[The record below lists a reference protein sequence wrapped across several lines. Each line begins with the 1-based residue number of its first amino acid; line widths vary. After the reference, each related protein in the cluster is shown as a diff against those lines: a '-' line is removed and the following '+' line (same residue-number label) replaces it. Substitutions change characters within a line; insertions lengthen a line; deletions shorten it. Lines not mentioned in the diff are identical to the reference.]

1 MSGQNAN
8 EQKPNLIAQ
17 LANKR
22 VQINTSD
29 VFKKFEEN
37 QKGVNNSMN
46 GPGMEETKPKSD
58 LGRDI

>member
-1 MSGQNAN
+1 MPEQNTS
-8 EQKPNLIAQ
+8 EQKPNLVAQ
-17 LANKR
+17 LTSKR

-46 GPGMEETKPKSD
+46 GLGMEDTQKLDK
-58 LGRDI
+58 GMDI

>member
-1 MSGQNAN
+1 MSEQKAN
-8 EQKPNLIAQ
+8 EQTPNLIAQ

-46 GPGMEETKPKSD
+46 GLGMEDTQKLDK
-58 LGRDI
+58 GMDI

>member
-1 MSGQNAN
+1 MPEQNAN
-8 EQKPNLIAQ
+8 EQTRNLIAQ

-46 GPGMEETKPKSD
+46 GLGMEDTQKLDK
-58 LGRDI
+58 GMDI

>member
-1 MSGQNAN
+1 MSEQNAN
-8 EQKPNLIAQ
+8 EQQQNLIAQ

-46 GPGMEETKPKSD
+46 GLGMEDTQKLDK
-58 LGRDI
+58 GMDI

>member
-1 MSGQNAN
+1 MSEQNAN
-8 EQKPNLIAQ
+8 EQTPNLIAQ
-17 LANKR
+17 LANKQ

-46 GPGMEETKPKSD
+46 GLGMEDTQKLDKSM
-58 LGRDI
+58 DI